1 MTPEIWSIIAL
12 VVFFTLGTV
21 LRINLGALALI
32 ATFLVG
38 TILLAKSPA
47 DLFALFP
54 VDLFIIVVGTTLLLG
69 VAQANGT
76 VDWVVRLCIRAV
88 RGRVAFL
95 PWILFLISAL
105 MSTLGPGAV
114 PLLAGIG
121 AKFITRYN
129 LNPVLIG
136 LMVVHGAQAG
146 AFSPITPYGVV
157 VNGLMERFGLTPA
170 PWVLYVCVLVFNTVV
185 SIIGFR
191 VFGGRGI
198 LSRKDNLDAGFD
210 EEAVESTSPV
220 AGSVGMKVDSTGRI
234 AGGGAGVHQGTGGE
248 PTGEGAVVT
257 QQTTSVATDLKP
269 SRAPIQ
275 GPSFHQIATIVA
287 LLAFVTVVTA
297 FKTDLGFTA
306 LIIAV
311 LLLLVHSS
319 EIRGKSI
326 NFVAWPTL
334 LLVAGVLTY
343 VGLMQE
349 LGTITLIAD
358 SVGAVGSS
366 LIAILICCYIAAAVS
381 AVASSLGIIGILIP
395 LVLPFLQ
402 SGEVSV
408 IGTIVAV
415 AICATIV
422 DVSPF
427 STYGAMVLANSHG
440 VDLKV
445 YERKLL
451 GYTGVLIVLAP
462 IATWAIFVLP
472 GWLP

>member
-1 MTPEIWSIIAL
+1 MTPEMWSIVAL
-12 VVFFTLGTV
+12 LVFFTMGTV

-32 ATFLVG
+32 ATFIIG
-38 TILLAKSPA
+38 TVLLGKPPA
-47 DLFALFP
+47 DLLALFP
-54 VDLFIIVVGTTLLLG
+54 VDLFVILVGTTMLLG

-76 VDWVVRLCIRAV
+76 VDWIVGLCVRAV

-105 MSTLGPGAV
+105 MSTMGPGAV

-121 AKFITRYN
+121 AKFITRYT

-157 VNGLMERFGLTPA
+157 VNGMMERFGLTPE
-170 PWVLYVCVLVFNTVV
+170 PWVLYVCVMAFNTLA

-191 VFGGRGI
+191 AFGGRGI
-198 LSRKDNLDAGFD
+198 LGRKDDLDAAFG
-210 EEAVESTSPV
+210 EASVESTSPV
-220 AGSVGMKVDSTGRI
+220 AGSSGLKVDATGRI
-234 AGGGAGVHQGTGGE
+234 SGGGAGVHQGAGGE
-248 PTGEGAVVT
+248 SGGDA
-257 QQTTSVATDLKP
+257 VATQATASIATELKP
-269 SRAPIQ
+269 GRSRIQ
-275 GPSFHQIATIVA
+275 RPSFHQIATLIALIV
-287 LLAFVTVVTA
+287 FVTVVTA
-297 FKTDLGFTA
+297 FNTDLGFTS

-311 LLLLVHSS
+311 ALLLVHSG
-319 EIRGKSI
+319 EIRGRSVG
-326 NFVAWPTL
+326 FVAWPTL

-349 LGTITLIAD
+349 MGTVAIIAEG
-358 SVGAVGSS
+358 VGAVGSPV
-366 LIAILICCYIAAAVS
+366 LAILICCYIAAAVS
-381 AVASSLGIIGILIP
+381 SVASSLGIIGILIP

-402 SGEVSV
+402 SGDVSV

-440 VDLKV
+440 VDVKV

-451 GYTGVLIVLAP
+451 GYTGVLILLAP
-462 IATWAIFVLP
+462 AATWAVFVLP
-472 GWLP
+472 HWLP